1 MPFTT
6 ESFIEFQA
14 REDEARIANQI
25 PEGTYNWEVESS
37 EVTEINGLP
46 RLRVVHRLDAS
57 NTGKQIGRVHS
68 EFFNWYASETST
80 SPKPIEER
88 ERGLRGMTSRKL
100 DAYLKALA
108 SAPTSTQ
115 DMGEHFNEC
124 IGALRDSDD
133 MSEVGELLDAIGTML
148 EGQYITGSIKQS
160 GDWTNLRA
168 LPFDATIGAAQSVA
182 V

>member
-25 PEGTYNWEVESS
+25 PEGTYNWEIESS
-37 EVTEINGLP
+37 EVTEINGLK
-46 RLRVVHRLDAS
+46 
-57 NTGKQIGRVHS
+57 T
-68 EFFNWYASETST
+68 
-80 SPKPIEER
+80 IEER

-115 DMGEHFNEC
+115 EMGEHFNEC

-133 MSEVGELLDAIGTML
+133 PSEVGELLDAIGTML
-148 EGQYITGSIKQS
+148 EGQYVTGSIKQS